1 MLPMWQLET
10 GRDGWVRYP
19 LEGTYAMTTNHC
31 AHVENIAV
39 LEQKI
44 KSMLDNNNNKKNNQK
59 VRFLS
64 GVLLSSVFFRVSFPL
79 AAQNYPSSIMYP
91 SSVCIEFTVTMKNYF
106 MNLVEELRIQSEL
119 FT

>member
-1 MLPMWQLET
+1 
-10 GRDGWVRYP
+10 
-19 LEGTYAMTTNHC
+19 MTTNHC

-44 KSMLDNNNNKKNNQK
+44 KSMLDKKKKPKRNKKKNQK

-79 AAQNYPSSIMYP
+79 AARNYPSSIMYP
-91 SSVCIEFTVTMKNYF
+91 LSVCIEFTVTMKNYF